1 MGAFGWLVGWFP
13 GDVGGRGEACLA
25 YLAVLCHLQARD
37 CDATAVGRLAW
48 GVPDGVGSLLLSGA
62 LERLDGVQRAAH
74 VGALC
79 DEQRAVLDER
89 LGLLLVELVL
99 RRTGQGDIHLAN
111 VDPLRRMELAA
122 TSSSSFLF
130 PSLFLHHPGRDG
142 GLQSHI
148 FQRGGEVVAY
158 RPCALDVLEG
168 ALAAER
174 GQGPAGELDVGDL
187 VDLLG
192 GEVGVALGDESA
204 LGVGQRD
211 DGSAQLNALKR
222 GVLSDVAGA
231 RDGDPLAL
239 PVALAGV
246 LDHVSDVVDETV
258 AGGLF

>member
-1 MGAFGWLVGWFP
+1 MGAFGWFP

-148 FQRGGEVVAY
+148 FQGGGRLLLTGRAPSMYLKEPLPLNEVRDPRASLMSAISLI
-158 RPCALDVLEG
+158 CS
-168 ALAAER
+168 
-174 GQGPAGELDVGDL
+174 
-187 VDLLG
+187 
-192 GEVGVALGDESA
+192 GV
-204 LGVGQRD
+204 
-211 DGSAQLNALKR
+211 K
-222 GVLSDVAGA
+222 
-231 RDGDPLAL
+231 
-239 PVALAGV
+239 
-246 LDHVSDVVDETV
+246 
-258 AGGLF
+258 

>member
-148 FQRGGEVVAY
+148 FQGGGGGRLLLTGRAPSMYLKEPLPLNEVRGPRASLMSAISLI
-158 RPCALDVLEG
+158 CS
-168 ALAAER
+168 
-174 GQGPAGELDVGDL
+174 
-187 VDLLG
+187 
-192 GEVGVALGDESA
+192 GV
-204 LGVGQRD
+204 
-211 DGSAQLNALKR
+211 K
-222 GVLSDVAGA
+222 
-231 RDGDPLAL
+231 
-239 PVALAGV
+239 
-246 LDHVSDVVDETV
+246 
-258 AGGLF
+258 